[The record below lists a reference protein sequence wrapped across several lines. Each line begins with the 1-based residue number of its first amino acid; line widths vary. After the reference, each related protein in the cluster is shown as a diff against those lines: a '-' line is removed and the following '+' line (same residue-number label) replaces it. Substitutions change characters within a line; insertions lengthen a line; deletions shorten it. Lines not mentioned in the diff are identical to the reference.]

1 MRLWKTKSI
10 EIFCTLENT
19 EANNHSSKPF
29 KNKIKL
35 VLCVLSGKRVLY
47 LRQTQHEIRSICLIY
62 RVWVCCV
69 YCLFFSP
76 PFWERGE
83 GGEELTWLNE
93 HCCQLPSQQSFSL
106 YIYNYFIV
114 RYDTH
119 FDSSWLFHLH
129 KITSS
134 PFTQQQFSHHTQHV
148 LYDPRKSI
156 VQSINSATTVIAS
169 NDMFTNDEN
178 LVTPNSFF
186 FGFVHTCTHARWNTN
201 PKTLTPPKN
210 IYCRVVF
217 FSAIFLELLTKK
229 YQKNLK
235 YNNNKKEF
243 YLKKSIM
250 WIASMQRVLM
260 IATNC
265 WRLLI
270 ISLLDYITI
279 CLVLHHLSLV
289 CLNCFC
295 FFFINANVILE
306 SKSFLFTL
314 IW

>member
-1 MRLWKTKSI
+1 MRLDRFVSFTVCECAVYI
-10 EIFCTLENT
+10 VCFFPL
-19 EANNHSSKPF
+19 
-29 KNKIKL
+29 
-35 VLCVLSGKRVLY
+35 LSGKEVRGVRNSRDLTNIVVNCHHNSHFPY
-47 LRQTQHEIRSICLIY
+47 TYITTLVYDMIRISY
-62 RVWVCCV
+62 
-69 YCLFFSP
+69 
-76 PFWERGE
+76 
-83 GGEELTWLNE
+83 
-93 HCCQLPSQQSFSL
+93 
-106 YIYNYFIV
+106 
-114 RYDTH
+114 
-119 FDSSWLFHLH
+119 SSWLFHLH

-265 WRLLI
+265 WRLLT

-279 CLVLHHLSLV
+279 RLVLYHLSLV

-295 FFFINANVILE
+295 FF
-306 SKSFLFTL
+306 
-314 IW
+314 

>member
-1 MRLWKTKSI
+1 M
-10 EIFCTLENT
+10 
-19 EANNHSSKPF
+19 
-29 KNKIKL
+29 
-35 VLCVLSGKRVLY
+35 LC
-47 LRQTQHEIRSICLIY
+47 I
-62 RVWVCCV
+62 
-69 YCLFFSP
+69 LFVFSP

-93 HCCQLPSQQSFSL
+93 HWCQLPSQQSFSL

-156 VQSINSATTVIAS
+156 VQSINSAATVIAS

-186 FGFVHTCTHARWNTN
+186 FCFVHTCTHARWNTN

-265 WRLLI
+265 WRLLT

-279 CLVLHHLSLV
+279 RLVLYHLSLV

-295 FFFINANVILE
+295 FF
-306 SKSFLFTL
+306 
-314 IW
+314 